1 MKKVDPKKYNLSSR
15 LNLEKDSEN
24 NYYIVINR
32 KSRIIMKDGIKI
44 KNQATQIKSF
54 DSNAKV
60 KLKYSN
66 KNFPTKPLI
75 PKIISNIYPVTTGG
89 KTRGKLRRLIKNFLN
104 KNSFLANKYPKKIAK
119 GKLTK
124 DAVNAIFSDK

>member
-1 MKKVDPKKYNLSSR
+1 MKKIDPKKYNLSSR

-60 KLKYSN
+60 KLKTST
-66 KNFPTKPLI
+66 PI
-75 PKIISNIYPVTTGG
+75 CS
-89 KTRGKLRRLIKNFLN
+89 KTEHFLFN
-104 KNSFLANKYPKKIAK
+104 EDIEIVF
-119 GKLTK
+119 
-124 DAVNAIFSDK
+124 

>member
-1 MKKVDPKKYNLSSR
+1 MKKVDPKNYNLSSW
-15 LNLEKDSEN
+15 LNLEKDNEN

-60 KLKYSN
+60 KLKTSTPICS
-66 KNFPTKPLI
+66 KTKH
-75 PKIISNIYPVTTGG
+75 
-89 KTRGKLRRLIKNFLN
+89 FLLN
-104 KNSFLANKYPKKIAK
+104 EDIEIVS
-119 GKLTK
+119 
-124 DAVNAIFSDK
+124 